1 LAFVVVVGVEGQI
14 PIPNRYDGFSVGDSD
29 SQILFEA
36 FFDLLCPYSA
46 QAWPNI
52 VDVVNYYDP
61 DVVNYNGAV
70 TIKKTSTTPT
80 KIRFTMHTFPLPYH
94 HNAFYAAQGAHAVHA
109 VKPNYFW
116 AYVDSMFAGQAAFED
131 DVTFNKSA
139 SQVQSDMAD
148 FVASHNIISRND
160 FLNGL
165 NNATLNDNARISWKY
180 GCSRG
185 VAWTPAFFVNGIS
198 VVADPTWTVA
208 DWRILLDPLLASPAP
223 PSPSSSSPSS
233 PSSGCPL
240 STVVA
245 RARLVRESQLPN
257 NGSCPGTQQECVYK
271 PGKKQCCL
279 PGETCVPNVGCRC

>member
-1 LAFVVVVGVEGQI
+1 LLAFVVLLVGVESQI
-14 PIPNRYDGFSVGDSD
+14 PIPNRYDGFSVGSTDSP
-29 SQILFEA
+29 ILFEA
-36 FFDLLCPYSA
+36 FFDLLCPDCA

-52 VDVVNYYDP
+52 MDVVNYYDAP
-61 DVVNYNGAV
+61 G
-70 TIKKTSTTPT
+70 KET
-80 KIRFTMHTFPLPYH
+80 KMRFTMHTFPLPYH
-94 HNAFYAAQGAHAVHA
+94 HNAFYAAQGAHAVNA
-109 VKPNYFW
+109 VKPSAFW
-116 AYVDSMFAGQAAFED
+116 MYVDSMFSGQAAFWD
-131 DVTFNKSA
+131 GATFNQAA
-139 SQVQSDMAD
+139 SLVQSNLAD
-148 FVASHNIISRND
+148 FVASQSIISRND

-165 NNATLNDNARISWKY
+165 NNATLNDNTRISWKY

-223 PSPSSSSPSS
+223 PSPSPSPSPLSSSSSPSS